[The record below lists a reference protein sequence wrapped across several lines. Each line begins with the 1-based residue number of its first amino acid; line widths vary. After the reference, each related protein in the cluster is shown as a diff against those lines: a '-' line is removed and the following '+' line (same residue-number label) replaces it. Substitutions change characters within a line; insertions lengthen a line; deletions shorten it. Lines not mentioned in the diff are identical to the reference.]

1 MEREMIS
8 RRDFLRAA
16 AVGTIGLVVK
26 SSADTVF
33 PDNIS
38 EDYSIEPVALPTA
51 TDEPE
56 LVTHEKIIEFP
67 KKFVEQKLSPAQIRE
82 KQVKSELSNILK
94 IMSEHPRVFSKKKKE
109 DIGIYYR
116 IYRAVADRYKLD
128 WYLLFIVHEA
138 ETGASARERGF
149 VPDAQYQGAMQLDRN
164 IWSDDYI
171 QKATKGLKYL
181 AKLPQRYSDDW
192 EQIAAGGKILGANI
206 RKYKRLGKEEAV
218 LNALLLYSSDE
229 QALKRFRTYKK
240 YQELFPAKK
249 KRTNRNLALQ
259 RAS

>member
-1 MEREMIS
+1 MERETIS
-8 RRDFLRAA
+8 RRDFLKAA
-16 AVGTIGLVVK
+16 AVGVIGLVVK
-26 SSADTVF
+26 SSADAVF
-33 PDNIS
+33 SDNLTK
-38 EDYSIEPVALPTA
+38 DYDIEPVTLPTE
-51 TDEPE
+51 TTESE
-56 LVTHEKIIEFP
+56 FLTSGKIVEFP

-109 DIGIYYR
+109 DIKIYYP
-116 IYRAVADRYKLD
+116 IYRAVADKYKLD

-138 ETGASARERGF
+138 ETGASSGKRGF

-164 IWSDDYI
+164 TWSDDYI

-181 AKLPQRYSDDW
+181 AKLPQRHSDDW

-229 QALKRFRTYKK
+229 QALKRFRTYKQYEK
-240 YQELFPAKK
+240 LFPAKK

-259 RAS
+259 RVS